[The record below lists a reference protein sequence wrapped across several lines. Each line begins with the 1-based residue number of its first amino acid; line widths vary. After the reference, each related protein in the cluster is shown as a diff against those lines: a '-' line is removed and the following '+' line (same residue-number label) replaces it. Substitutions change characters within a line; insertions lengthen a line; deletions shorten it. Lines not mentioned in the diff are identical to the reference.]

1 MQSNWLEEQER
12 VIDQFREKKRKQF
25 PMIVGMICFM
35 LILFGGMA
43 FINGGTLSEENKSA
57 MITTMGIIIVVV
69 GLALFIGKR
78 KNNKEGCPE
87 LRKNLEEIL
96 ITQDE
101 VNQFDSEMMSEPL
114 HKVQLKDGHGEYYFT
129 EHYLV
134 YKFGR
139 APLTSYKIFKLSDVY
154 STKTISLKD
163 HSSVTGLGR
172 EYYTNLCD
180 KDSNILG
187 GFTIK
192 KKKQYEEFIEALQC
206 FVPEVR
212 LGEGR

>member
-1 MQSNWLEEQER
+1 MQSRWLEEQER
-12 VIDQFREKKRKQF
+12 TMDQFRQKKRKQF
-25 PMIVGMICFM
+25 PIIVGIICFM
-35 LILFGGMA
+35 VILFGGMA
-43 FINGGTLSEENKSA
+43 FMNGGTLSEGNKSA

-69 GLALFIGKR
+69 GLAIFIGKR

-114 HKVQLKDGHGEYYFT
+114 HNVKLKDGDGEYYFT
-129 EHYLV
+129 QHYLV

-139 APLTSYKIFKLSDVY
+139 FPLTCYKIFKLSDVY

-163 HSSVTGLGR
+163 HSSITGLGR

-180 KDSNILG
+180 KDCNILG

-192 KKKQYEEFIEALQC
+192 KRKQYEAFIQDLQR